1 MDSTPTAAPHR
12 TPVNHEAV
20 VLEHARAGV
29 AVAML
34 LCASSALTFLTLLS

>member
-1 MDSTPTAAPHR
+1 MNSTPTAAPRR
-12 TPVNHEAV
+12 TPINQEAV
-20 VLEHARAGV
+20 VLEHARAGA